1 MRGSGLTRYPAHNP
15 TTIMPTLDD
24 SPILETL
31 ASVDLLGAN
40 VGATTVIATQDLVLV
55 YDVSTQKI
63 KTVTVEDFLE
73 AITAGS
79 AAATSGDL

>member
-1 MRGSGLTRYPAHNP
+1 
-15 TTIMPTLDD
+15 MPTLDD

-31 ASVDLLGAN
+31 ASVDLLSGN

-63 KTVTVEDFLE
+63 KAITVANFLE
-73 AITAGS
+73 ATTTGS

>member
-1 MRGSGLTRYPAHNP
+1 
-15 TTIMPTLDD
+15 MPTLDD

-31 ASVDLLGAN
+31 ASVDLLSGN

-63 KTVTVEDFLE
+63 KAVTVEDFLE
-73 AITAGS
+73 ATTAGS